1 MKMEIKTKYNVG
13 DKLYRL
19 IGNNELKTITIKGVT
34 VYITEENIKFQ
45 YSYTDDKFRNGSKF
59 FMWESEIDD
68 PYFTSIEEL
77 KKNAMLK
84 LMDL

>member
-1 MKMEIKTKYNVG
+1 MEIKTKYNIG

-19 IGNNELKTITIKGVT
+19 INANELKTITIKSVT

-45 YSYTDDKFRNGSKF
+45 YSYTDDKFYNGNKF
-59 FMWESEIDD
+59 FIWESEIDKD
-68 PYFTSIEEL
+68 YFTSIKEL
-77 KKNAMLK
+77 KKNAMFK